1 MRPVQVTGE
10 VLSTRKVGAYTAMT
24 VAAPG
29 IAENVRPGHF
39 VAFSVGGVGSGM
51 VLRRAFSVYQAR
63 PMIGSGGSV
72 EVVFAVAGAGTAW
85 LAQRR
90 VGDKVDLVGPLGR
103 PFRLPRDPV
112 TAVLVGGGYGAA
124 PLFSLAAVLR
134 ERGCRV
140 DLVLGAATE
149 QRLFGILEA
158 KRAATSVV
166 FTTDDGSYGI
176 RGRVTDV
183 LEGFLD
189 RADVVYTCGPMA
201 MLRAVAEAA
210 AAVGVP
216 SQVAV
221 EESMACGVGVCMT
234 CVLPVIGDDG
244 RTRMLRSCVEGPV
257 FAGESVRFADIG
269 TVPPDAV
276 GAPPAAPKPAMP
288 QAARPAVEEVS

>member
-1 MRPVQVTGE
+1 
-10 VLSTRKVGAYTAMT
+10 
-24 VAAPG
+24 
-29 IAENVRPGHF
+29 
-39 VAFSVGGVGSGM
+39 
-51 VLRRAFSVYQAR
+51 
-63 PMIGSGGSV
+63 
-72 EVVFAVAGAGTAW
+72 
-85 LAQRR
+85 
-90 VGDKVDLVGPLGR
+90 
-103 PFRLPRDPV
+103 V

-189 RADVVYTCGPMA
+189 RADVVYTCGPMP

-221 EESMACGVGVCMT
+221 EESMACGIGVCMT

-276 GAPPAAPKPAMP
+276 GAPPLAAPKPPMP
-288 QAARPAVEEVS
+288 QPTPEEVS

>member
-1 MRPVQVTGE
+1 
-10 VLSTRKVGAYTAMT
+10 
-24 VAAPG
+24 
-29 IAENVRPGHF
+29 

>member
-1 MRPVQVTGE
+1 MRPLQVTGE

-24 VAAPG
+24 VTAPG

-39 VAFSVGGVGSGM
+39 VAFAVGGQGSGM

-63 PMIGSGGSV
+63 PMIGHGGSV

-85 LAQRR
+85 LAHRR

-189 RADVVYTCGPMA
+189 RADVVYTCGPMP

-221 EESMACGVGVCMT
+221 EESMACGIGVCMT

-257 FAGESVRFADIG
+257 FAGDSVRFADIG

-276 GAPPAAPKPAMP
+276 GAPPVVVPKSPVLQP
-288 QAARPAVEEVS
+288 TPEEVS

>member
-210 AAVGVP
+210 AAVEVP

-276 GAPPAAPKPAMP
+276 GAPPAAPKPAVP